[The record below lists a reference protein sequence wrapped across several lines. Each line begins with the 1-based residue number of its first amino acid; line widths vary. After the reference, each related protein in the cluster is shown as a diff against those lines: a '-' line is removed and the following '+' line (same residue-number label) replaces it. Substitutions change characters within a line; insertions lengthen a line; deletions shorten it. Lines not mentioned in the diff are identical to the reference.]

1 MSSDM
6 VIDAVDLQVRSSL
19 WRMISEL
26 KTEIKMNKFHEGVVF
41 KNPHSL
47 NVFVAGRWPEDSTYP
62 GFGYRKIIDD
72 GLVIERDVEVII
84 A

>member
-1 MSSDM
+1 
-6 VIDAVDLQVRSSL
+6 
-19 WRMISEL
+19 
-26 KTEIKMNKFHEGVVF
+26 MNKFHEGVVF